1 MFLRIR
7 WTWIK
12 TEFKSIIG
20 PYRQERSEKKR
31 GEKQTV
37 KKLQTLMV
45 RLPRKRR
52 RRWRS
57 SPTKLE
63 MRPRRRRRSL
73 CPRLQTLLFSSQ
85 GCQAVVTWVCR
96 IYVSFLKT
104 QPGSTP
110 KNWKSLTLYSWS
122 ISSYQVWLDTDLT
135 IDLFLW
141 LKEPS
146 ASLLKSC
153 LIKSLMTNRQMP
165 FCKEKKKTLKAY
177 FLGAFSCRQL
187 NLLP

>member
-1 MFLRIR
+1 M
-7 WTWIK
+7 
-12 TEFKSIIG
+12 IG

-73 CPRLQTLLFSSQ
+73 CPRLQTLLFSGQ

-122 ISSYQVWLDTDLT
+122 ISSYQVAILVWLDTDLT

-165 FCKEKKKTLKAY
+165 FCREKTKLKAY

-187 NLLP
+187 NLSP